1 MTAGSGTPT
10 SVADRN
16 ADAAPGGRTSPG
28 PSERKFIVVS
38 GCNGVGKSTVAQAL
52 SDRRGAVV
60 FHYPLEFVAFREKV
74 ALDTDVAALPRLLY
88 YLGAT
93 LQLSDLVR
101 QQLARSDVIC
111 DRYLESPLSLLLAES
126 AFIETDLDRICA
138 PFEPYLCVP
147 NLTLFLTADYET
159 ACHRIR
165 ERLPRR
171 RTRVEQ
177 LVLESQEFYDLRE
190 QALRHQARKRGP
202 LVELDT
208 TRLSLTA
215 MCEAAVTHVER
226 SG

>member
-10 SVADRN
+10 SVADQKR
-16 ADAAPGGRTSPG
+16 DAAPSDAASAG
-28 PSERKFIVVS
+28 PPMRRFIVVS
-38 GCNGVGKSTVAQAL
+38 GCNGVGKSTVAQTL
-52 SDRRGAVV
+52 SDRLGAVV
-60 FHYPLEFVAFREKV
+60 FHYPVEFVAFREEV
-74 ALDTDVAALPRLLY
+74 ALDTEVAALPRLLY

-93 LQLSDLVR
+93 LHLSDLVR
-101 QQLARSDVIC
+101 QQLDRSDVIC

-126 AFIETDLDRICA
+126 SFIETDLDRICA

-177 LVLESQEFYDLRE
+177 LVLESRDFFDRRE
-190 QALRHQARKRGP
+190 RALRHQARKRGP
-202 LVELDT
+202 VVELDT
-208 TRLSLTA
+208 TRLSPA
-215 MCEAAVTHVER
+215 EMCQEAIALVER
-226 SG
+226 DG